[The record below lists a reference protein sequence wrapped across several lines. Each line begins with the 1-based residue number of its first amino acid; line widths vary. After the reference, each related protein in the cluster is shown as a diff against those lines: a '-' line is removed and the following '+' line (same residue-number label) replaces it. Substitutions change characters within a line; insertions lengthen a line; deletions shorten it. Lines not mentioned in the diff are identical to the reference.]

1 MGIYQ
6 EYIAKQL
13 SPNGRDDER
22 KKHLAQIGKLRDS
35 AVLVYAARMS
45 PMPIRLPIGVEYEDL
60 LPFVDLLDGLSGDR
74 VSVILETPGGSG
86 EIGRQMV
93 EILHDRFKHVTFI
106 VPGTAKSTG
115 TIMTLGGHEIL
126 MGPGSALGPID
137 AQLLQDGKTYS
148 ADALIEGLNR
158 IKAEVQASGKL
169 SPAYIP
175 FLQKLSPGEIEHA
188 HNALEFA
195 RVTVRDWLVKYKWA
209 NWTHHRTHSPG
220 SPVTPEE
227 KQARAYEISSALAS
241 QGRWGTH
248 TAAPFALPTFADC
261 ASRSKT
267 YSESRLGRCDP
278 TLPRFASHDAR
289 REQRLQAVRDP
300 DCNRGTPFQPAQ
312 CGLGANGHGGRRR

>member
-1 MGIYQ
+1 
-6 EYIAKQL
+6 
-13 SPNGRDDER
+13 
-22 KKHLAQIGKLRDS
+22 
-35 AVLVYAARMS
+35 VLVYAARMS

-195 RVTVRDWLVKYKWA
+195 RVNRPDFSGDSVRWIFRPLIG
-209 NWTHHRTHSPG
+209 R
-220 SPVTPEE
+220 PELL
-227 KQARAYEISSALAS
+227 R
-241 QGRWGTH
+241 RRN
-248 TAAPFALPTFADC
+248 AAPRTRPAED
-261 ASRSKT
+261 SRGA
-267 YSESRLGRCDP
+267 RVGARC
-278 TLPRFASHDAR
+278 
-289 REQRLQAVRDP
+289 
-300 DCNRGTPFQPAQ
+300 
-312 CGLGANGHGGRRR
+312 